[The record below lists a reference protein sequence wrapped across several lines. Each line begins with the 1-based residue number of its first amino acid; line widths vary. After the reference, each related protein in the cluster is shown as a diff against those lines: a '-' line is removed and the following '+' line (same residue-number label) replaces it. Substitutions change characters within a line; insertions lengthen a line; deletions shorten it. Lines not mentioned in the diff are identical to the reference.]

1 MRNQLLTFS
10 LVFLALLLTAQALH
24 HVPIKKRQVNKHTQ
38 TYVEDLKNSHN
49 TELTGTIHIGTP
61 PQEFTVIFDTGSS
74 NFWLPGHDCLGAG
87 NRKKFQPH
95 QSSSFT
101 PSTQEISLQ
110 YGKGAAKGRI
120 GKDHAKV
127 AGLDIKN
134 ISFARL
140 TTLEGMDPNSR
151 FDGLIGLAFPE
162 LSAGRVPTFLD
173 HLLDQGLI
181 KDASFSLY
189 MSENTSALIFGGVD
203 HKYQRGDFK
212 YFPIRDDGYW
222 NVEMQSLRLGE
233 TFFEGAKNG
242 LVVMFDS
249 GTSRIIV
256 GEPILKFFL
265 RETGLEERTDYAKDK
280 ILKRLPVIKLEV
292 DDEIISIPPKSYMIC
307 GDETCY
313 LGIRTS
319 PSFKGSNMIILGDL
333 FLQTYYTHFDYGNMR
348 IGLAKPA
355 IHNNHHH

>member
-1 MRNQLLTFS
+1 MRRLLIFS
-10 LVFLALLLTAQALH
+10 LVFLAILITSQALH

-38 TYVEDLKNSHN
+38 TYVEDLRNSHN
-49 TELTGTIHIGTP
+49 TELTGTIQVGTP

-74 NFWLPGHDCLGAG
+74 NFWLPGHDCFGAG
-87 NRKKFQPH
+87 NRRKFVPF
-95 QSSSFT
+95 QSSSFI
-101 PSTQEISLQ
+101 PSEQHIHLQ
-110 YGKGAAKGRI
+110 YGKGSAMGKI

-162 LSAGRVPTFLD
+162 ISAGKVPTFLD
-173 HLLDQGLI
+173 HLLQQGLI

-189 MSENTSALIFGGVD
+189 MSPNSSALVLGGVD
-203 HKYQRGDFK
+203 PRYQAGEFR

-222 NVEMQSLRLGE
+222 NVEMESLRLGE

-256 GEPILKFFL
+256 SRPILQFILK
-265 RETGLEERTDYAKDK
+265 ETGLEEKVAYEKNA

-292 DDEIISIPPKSYMIC
+292 DDEIFSIPPTSYMIC
-307 GDETCY
+307 ADDSCY

-319 PSFKGSNMIILGDL
+319 TSFRSPNMMILGDL

-355 IHNNHHH
+355 HLD

>member
-1 MRNQLLTFS
+1 MRRLLTFS
-10 LVFLALLLTAQALH
+10 LVFLALVITAQALH

-38 TYVEDLKNSHN
+38 TYVEDLRNSHN
-49 TELTGTIHIGTP
+49 TELTGTIQIGTP

-74 NFWLPGHDCLGAG
+74 NFWLPGHDCEGAG
-87 NRKKFQPH
+87 DRKKFQPH

-101 PSTQEISLQ
+101 PSIQEISLQ

-140 TTLEGMDPNSR
+140 TTLNGMDPNSR

-162 LSAGRVPTFLD
+162 ISAGKVPTFLD
-173 HLLDQGLI
+173 HLLHQGLI

-189 MSENTSALIFGGVD
+189 MSPNSSALVLGGVD
-203 HKYQRGDFK
+203 PRYQKGDFR
-212 YFPIRDDGYW
+212 YFPVRDDGYW
-222 NVEMQSLRLGE
+222 NVQMESLRLGD

-256 GEPILKFFL
+256 GAPILHFFL
-265 RETGLEERTDYAKDK
+265 KETGLEERVSYEKAK

-292 DDEIISIPPKSYMIC
+292 DDEIFSIPPTSYMIC
-307 GDETCY
+307 TDDSCY

-319 PSFKGSNMIILGDL
+319 ASFKAPNMIILGDL

-355 IHNNHHH
+355 HLD